1 MKSRDRRRWEP
12 VDDCT
17 SGVDE
22 GEGIDGTIGEVAA
35 LFGIPKYKK
44 RAAY

>member
-12 VDDCT
+12 VGSRVD
-17 SGVDE
+17 GVEEMEDVE
-22 GEGIDGTIGEVAA
+22 GVIGGA

-44 RAAY
+44 KAG